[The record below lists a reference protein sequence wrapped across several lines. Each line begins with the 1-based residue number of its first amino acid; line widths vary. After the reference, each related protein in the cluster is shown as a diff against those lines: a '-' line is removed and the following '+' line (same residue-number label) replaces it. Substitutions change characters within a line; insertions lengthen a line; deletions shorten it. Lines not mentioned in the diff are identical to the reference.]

1 MLREMSWPQFA
12 EWIAYSQ
19 IERFDEVRADLRAAS
34 ICAMLAN
41 IHRNTKKRAQP
52 FNVSD
57 FLLSFGEETP
67 KRRQT
72 WQEQK
77 MIAQMIVA
85 AYNGPD
91 KKDK

>member
-1 MLREMSWPQFA
+1 MLREITWLQFV
-12 EWIAYSQ
+12 EWMAYSQ
-19 IERFDEVRADLRAAS
+19 VERFDEVRADLRAAS

-41 IHRNTKKRAQP
+41 IHRNPKKRATP

-57 FLLSFGEETP
+57 FLLDFEGTP

-85 AYNGPD
+85 AYNGPE
-91 KKDK
+91 KKAK